1 MTRKTITRLIVVAG
15 CLATALLIG
24 LVISVGAARDSAR
37 DRDSARSFAS
47 TVQVFED
54 DEKEH
59 HRCSERT
66 VRGSY
71 AFALQGNVIGIGP
84 IAASGTTTFD
94 GEGAGTIRVF
104 INTTTA
110 APAIE
115 ASLAGSYTV
124 NGEDCTGSATFA
136 VPAPGLFGLVS
147 LHFEAVIV
155 NKGEEIRYLITTPGV
170 VFAGASVRQF
180 PSVHSK
186 QN

>member
-37 DRDSARSFAS
+37 GFAS
-47 TVQVFED
+47 TVQVFEA

-94 GEGAGTIRVF
+94 GEGAATIRGF

-124 NGEDCTGSATFA
+124 NGEDCTGSATFD
-136 VPAPGLFGLVS
+136 VPAPGLFGLFS

-180 PSVHSK
+180 PSVDSK